1 MTGAVW
7 QNKVAAFR
15 VVPYYPRKS
24 IEIPDGVM
32 SIIDTNE
39 DGLRLIDSMPDKE
52 FEVITQDYLMD
63 NIHLVTTGEEDNKQ

>member
-15 VVPYYPRKS
+15 VIPYYPRRS

-39 DGLRLIDSMPDKE
+39 DGLRLIDSMPDEE
-52 FEVITQDYLMD
+52 FEVVSRDYLMD
-63 NIHLVTTGEEDNKQ
+63 NVHLDTTDEKDNER

>member
-15 VVPYYPRKS
+15 VIPYYPRRS

-39 DGLRLIDSMPDKE
+39 DGLRLIDSMPGEE
-52 FEVITQDYLMD
+52 FEV
-63 NIHLVTTGEEDNKQ
+63 VS

>member
-15 VVPYYPRKS
+15 VVPYYPWRHF
-24 IEIPDGVM
+24 EIPDRVM

-39 DGLRLIDSMPDKE
+39 DGLQLIDSMPDEE
-52 FEVITQDYLMD
+52 FEVVSRDYLMD
-63 NIHLVTTGEEDNKQ
+63 NVHLVTTDEEDNKQ